1 MGWFDEQIRQRAQMD
16 DELFSDA
23 MAGMVGV
30 IMGEKVSK
38 ALKQQRIVAQDAIGE
53 ILKYYHVKSREL
65 PVGMED
71 LDDQLEYQLRPEGI
85 MRRTVKLEGKWYEDA
100 VGAMLGVLKEDG
112 TPVALIPGK
121 FSGYQYYD
129 PKSGSTVRVSGRTV
143 KNLEDEAV
151 CFYKPLP
158 LGKIGLKDLMHYV
171 LQSITLQDVLPTVFA
186 TLAVTLVGL
195 LGPKIHNIIYGYVI
209 PGNNNTL
216 FLAAFGF
223 LICVTL
229 SRILLGTAKSL
240 TSDRIG
246 QKMGIQAQ
254 AAAMMRVLSLPA
266 TFFKQYSAGDLSQ
279 RMGYINTIVSRLQ
292 SLLFTTGLTSVFSL
306 MYISEMAKYGPG
318 LVVPGMLVIV
328 LTVGF
333 SAITSL
339 YQIRISRTTMELGA
353 KEAGMNYALI
363 NGIQKIKLAGAEKR
377 AFSRWANL
385 YQKSLKYTYD
395 PPMLLKF
402 DGLISTAISLAG
414 TIVIYYYTISS
425 GVKLADYFA
434 FTAAFGMV
442 MGAFSELLGMATEI
456 AAIKPMMDMVKPIL
470 EEEPEIS
477 PDKQIVTRLSGGIEL
492 NNISFRY
499 NENMPWVLDDLSLK
513 IRPGE
518 YVAIVGS
525 TGCGKS
531 TLMRLLLGFENPQ
544 KGSIYYDGK
553 DMNSL
558 DLKSLRRHM
567 GTVLQDGKLFQGDI
581 FSNITITAPG
591 LSMDDAWE
599 AARISGM
606 DQDIAEMPMGMF
618 TMIAEGAGGISG
630 GQRQRLL
637 IARAVA
643 SKPRILLFDEAT
655 SALDNITQKKV
666 SDALEN
672 LKCTRI
678 VVAHRLSTIRHCSR
692 IIVLDKGKIIEDGTY
707 DQLVEKNGFF
717 AELVERQR
725 LDQGEE

>member
-1 MGWFDEQIRQRAQMD
+1 MGWFDEQIRQRAQND

-30 IMGEKVSK
+30 IMGEKIGR
-38 ALKQQRIVAQDAIGE
+38 ALRQQRIVAEDAIGE
-53 ILKYYHVKSREL
+53 ILKHYHVKSREL
-65 PVGMED
+65 PAGIQD
-71 LDDQLEYQLRPEGI
+71 LDDQLEFQLRPSGI
-85 MRRTVKLEGKWYEDA
+85 MRRTVKLTGNWYENA
-100 VGAMLGVLKEDG
+100 VGAMLGVLKDG
-112 TPVALIPGK
+112 ETPVALIPGK

-129 PKSGSTVRVSGRTV
+129 ASAGKTVRVNRRTAE
-143 KNLEDEAV
+143 NLLDEAI

-158 LGKIGLKDLMHYV
+158 LGKIGLKDLMTYV
-171 LQSITLQDVLPTVFA
+171 LQSITLQDILPVMLS
-186 TLAVTLVGL
+186 TLVVTLVGL
-195 LGPKIHNIIYGYVI
+195 LLPKLHNIIYGYVI
-209 PGNNNTL
+209 PGNEMGL
-216 FLAAFGF
+216 FFAAFGF
-223 LICVTL
+223 LICVSL
-229 SRILLGTAKSL
+229 SQLLLGTARTL

-246 QKMGIQAQ
+246 QKMGVQAQ

-266 TFFKQYSAGDLSQ
+266 DFFRQYSSGDLCQ
-279 RMGYINTIVSRLQ
+279 RMNYINLIVSQLE
-292 SLLFTTGLTSVFSL
+292 SLLFTTGLTSLFSL
-306 MYISEMAKYGPG
+306 IYIGEMAKYGPG
-318 LVVPGMLVIV
+318 LVIPGMLVIII
-328 LTVGF
+328 TVGF
-333 SAITSL
+333 SVITSL
-339 YQIRISRTTMELGA
+339 YQIRISRKSMELSA

-363 NGIQKIKLAGAEKR
+363 NGIQKIKLSGAEKR

-395 PPMLLKF
+395 PPVLLKF
-402 DGLISTAISLAG
+402 GGLISSAISLAG
-414 TIVIYYYTISS
+414 TIVIYYYTIST
-425 GVKLADYFA
+425 GVALADYFA
-434 FTAAFGMV
+434 FNAAFGMV
-442 MGAFSELLGMATEI
+442 MGAFSALVGMAASFAT
-456 AAIKPMMDMVKPIL
+456 IKPMMDMVEPIL
-470 EEEPEIS
+470 KAEPEIAEQ
-477 PDKQIVTRLSGGIEL
+477 KQVVTRLSGSIEL

-518 YVAIVGS
+518 YVAIVGG

-531 TLMRLLLGFENPQ
+531 TLMRLLLGFEKPQ
-544 KGSIYYDGK
+544 KGGVYYDGK
-553 DMNSL
+553 DMSTL

-581 FSNITITAPG
+581 FSNITITAPN
-591 LSMDDAWE
+591 LTMDDAWE

-618 TMIAEGAGGISG
+618 TMVAEGSGGISG

-643 SKPRILLFDEAT
+643 AKPKILLFDEAT

-666 SDALEN
+666 SDALEK

-707 DQLVEKNGFF
+707 DQLVEKKGFF

-725 LDQGEE
+725 LDTAD